1 MINTNQFESIV
12 LTMVLEQIDSRVV
25 RQAESV

>member
-25 RQAESV
+25 RQAESE